1 MSKIISVIL
10 PVYNGKPYLKDS
22 VESVLKQNF
31 RDFEFIILDD
41 CSTDGSYEY
50 LKSLDDPRIKLLRNE
65 KNKGLFPNLN
75 MLISASDTP
84 LIKIWSQDDIM
95 YPDCLQEF
103 VNFHAQHEVGFSYSN
118 RDRIDEHGI
127 LKPVLPEDKTPAI
140 ISTALHS
147 RIAYYTGSIAG
158 NIANVC
164 LNRKALNNS
173 GLFDESMKISGDFYM
188 WVKLAEKNRTGFIS
202 KALLQLRD
210 HSGQLSRKESYY
222 KFHIIEDLVVY
233 RYLDG
238 YAGEKEK
245 VEGHANL
252 LQYKM
257 LFYFTVMM
265 KAFAKADF
273 DTAFGIRKALATY
286 ISVPRLALNFVK
298 YKLLKQKRKP
308 FVI

>member
-1 MSKIISVIL
+1 MSKVISVIL
-10 PVYNGKPYLKDS
+10 PVYNGIPYLKDS

-31 RDFEFIILDD
+31 QDFEFIILDD

-50 LKSLDDPRIKLLRNE
+50 LKNLDDPRVKLLRNE

-75 MLISASDTP
+75 MLINASDTA

-95 YPDCLQEF
+95 YPDCLETF
-103 VNFHAQHEVGFSYSN
+103 VKFHAQHEVGFSYCS
-118 RDRIDEHGI
+118 RDKIDENGQ
-127 LKPVLPEDKTPAI
+127 LKPALPADHTPSL
-140 ISTALHS
+140 ISTSLHT
-147 RIAYYTGSIAG
+147 RIAYFTGSIAG

-164 LNRKALNNS
+164 LNRKALHET
-173 GLFDESMKISGDFYM
+173 GLFDERMKISGDFFM
-188 WVKLAEKNRTGFIS
+188 WVKLAEKFNTGFIN
-202 KALLQLRD
+202 KYLLQLRD

-222 KFHIIEDLVVY
+222 KFHIIEDMIVY

-245 VEGHANL
+245 KEGHANL

>member
-1 MSKIISVIL
+1 MSKLISVIL
-10 PVYNGKPYLKDS
+10 PVYNGKPYLQES
-22 VESVLKQNF
+22 VESVLKQSF
-31 RDFEFIILDD
+31 KDFEFIILDD
-41 CSTDGSYEY
+41 CSSDGSYEY
-50 LKSLDDPRIKLLRNE
+50 LQSLTDPRIRLIRNRQ
-65 KNKGLFPNLN
+65 NKGLFPNLN
-75 MLISASDTP
+75 ILINATDTP

-95 YPDCLQEF
+95 YPECLQEF
-103 VNFHAQHEVGFSYSN
+103 VKFHEQNEVGFSYSN
-118 RDRIDEHGI
+118 RDRIDENGA
-127 LKPVLPEDKTPAI
+127 LKPALPEDKTPAV
-140 ISTALHS
+140 ISTALHT

-164 LNRKALNNS
+164 LSRKALNEA
-173 GLFDESMKISGDFYM
+173 GLFDETMKISGDFFM
-188 WVKLAEKNRTGFIS
+188 WVKLAEKNNTGFIN
-202 KALLQLRD
+202 KPLIKLRD

-238 YAGEKEK
+238 YAGEQERK
-245 VEGHANL
+245 EGHANL

-273 DTAFGIRKALATY
+273 NTAFGIRKALATY
-286 ISVPRLALNFVK
+286 VSVPNLTYNFIK
-298 YKLLKQKRKP
+298 YKLLKQSRKP